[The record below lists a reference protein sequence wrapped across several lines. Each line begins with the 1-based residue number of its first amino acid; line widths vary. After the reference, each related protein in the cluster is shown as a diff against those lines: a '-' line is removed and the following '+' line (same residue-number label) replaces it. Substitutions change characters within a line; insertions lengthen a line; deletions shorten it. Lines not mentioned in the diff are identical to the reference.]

1 MHDQKNKISSV
12 AQVASWEEI
21 KGEEGSPRNWG
32 ATCAEALDDEQR
44 GQGTSLNREVTWTA
58 LRKEARAAKG
68 ITLRS
73 VSFFFSS
80 IVR

>member
-21 KGEEGSPRNWG
+21 KGEEGRNWG
-32 ATCAEALDDEQR
+32 ATCAEALDAEQL

-68 ITLRS
+68 VT
-73 VSFFFSS
+73 
-80 IVR
+80 